1 MKNLEK
7 KETNLIQLIDKLG
20 ELNISYSQSNFDNKS
35 LERERNL
42 MKSEKDKLE
51 KKNQEN
57 LKEHKFLSD
66 RISRLEKE
74 LESKRELEKKFD
86 EDINDLN
93 QETQNLVDEIEKW
106 QT

>member
-1 MKNLEK
+1 
-7 KETNLIQLIDKLG
+7 
-20 ELNISYSQSNFDNKS
+20 
-35 LERERNL
+35 

-51 KKNQEN
+51 KKNQEI

>member
-51 KKNQEN
+51 KKNQEI

-93 QETQNLVDEIEKW
+93 QETQI
-106 QT
+106 

>member
-51 KKNQEN
+51 KKNQEI

-93 QETQNLVDEIEKW
+93 QETQN
-106 QT
+106 

>member
-51 KKNQEN
+51 KKNQEI

>member
-51 KKNQEN
+51 KKNQEI

-74 LESKRELEKKFD
+74 LKSKRELEKKFD

-93 QETQNLVDEIEKW
+93 QETQI
-106 QT
+106 

>member
-51 KKNQEN
+51 KN
-57 LKEHKFLSD
+57 L
-66 RISRLEKE
+66 E
-74 LESKRELEKKFD
+74 L
-86 EDINDLN
+86 I
-93 QETQNLVDEIEKW
+93 
-106 QT
+106 

>member
-51 KKNQEN
+51 KK
-57 LKEHKFLSD
+57 K
-66 RISRLEKE
+66 SRDF
-74 LESKRELEKKFD
+74 KR
-86 EDINDLN
+86 
-93 QETQNLVDEIEKW
+93 T
-106 QT
+106 